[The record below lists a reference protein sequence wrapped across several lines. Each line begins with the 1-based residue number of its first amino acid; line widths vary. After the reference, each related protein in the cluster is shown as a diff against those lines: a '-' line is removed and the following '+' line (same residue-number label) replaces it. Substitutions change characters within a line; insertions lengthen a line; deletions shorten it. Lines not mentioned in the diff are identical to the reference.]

1 MYVVFV
7 AEIKIEIGIDEK
19 DDNKDNDDNDE
30 SGGGG
35 DDPR

>member
-1 MYVVFV
+1 VYVVFV

>member
-1 MYVVFV
+1 MYVVYV
-7 AEIKIEIGIDEK
+7 AEIKVEIGIDEK

-35 DDPR
+35 ADPR

>member
-1 MYVVFV
+1 VYVVYV

-35 DDPR
+35 ADPR

>member
-1 MYVVFV
+1 MYVVYV

-35 DDPR
+35 ADPR